1 MRNFKHV
8 KHMQMF
14 ATMNINYYLY
24 FPAGVI
30 LLHQIYVRVIKLK
43 LFRDMAFLFKYLP
56 GKILFI

>member
-1 MRNFKHV
+1 
-8 KHMQMF
+8 MQMF

-43 LFRDMAFLFKYLP
+43 LFRDMEYGILVQIFT
-56 GKILFI
+56 GKNIIHMI